1 MKADPDLS
9 QHRIA
14 IVIGVDHKV
23 QHFIP
28 GIAPDDPRTVLR
40 LRFHDFLREITFY
53 PVDVICEEANYGLV
67 SIAETLADREHLRYC
82 NIEMSPRR
90 RAELGVP
97 PLFTNRRAGSEV
109 PTEQEAKWKALRE
122 SHMVDEL
129 LDAVAGAQIL
139 MLICGV
145 SHMGVFVHTL
155 QSKFACVEQ
164 CDVTKL
170 EWFDQ
175 TLL

>member
-1 MKADPDLS
+1 MVSYIAVQNSSRPDLDRDKDVQDLKRCS
-9 QHRIA
+9 HSGKEIA
-14 IVIGVDHKV
+14 SDGGACMIVNERSEHHAEGPNHW
-23 QHFIP
+23 
-28 GIAPDDPRTVLR
+28 ALR
-40 LRFHDFLREITFY
+40 LGQRGCRSMSNTLLQRLPSH
-53 PVDVICEEANYGLV
+53 V
-67 SIAETLADREHLRYC
+67 SNFSGAQ
-82 NIEMSPRR
+82 
-90 RAELGVP
+90 
-97 PLFTNRRAGSEV
+97 PLLSTNRRAGSEV

-139 MLICGV
+139 VLICGV